1 MSTIAVKS
9 ASASIVPSAFRMY
22 ILSFFALPCS
32 AMLSAN
38 ISFCRHLVQKL
49 ICLRIDEERKA
60 HSAAKV
66 TVTI

>member
-1 MSTIAVKS
+1 MYVQQAV
-9 ASASIVPSAFRMY
+9 
-22 ILSFFALPCS
+22 

-49 ICLRIDEERKA
+49 IFFRIDEERKA

>member
-9 ASASIVPSAFRMY
+9 AFASIVPSAFRMY
-22 ILSFFALPCS
+22 VLSVFALPCHD
-32 AMLSAN
+32 MLSAN
-38 ISFCRHLVQKL
+38 ISFCRDLVQKL